1 MSYPAIEAK
10 GVRFSYGKNEIL
22 HGVDFAAQKGQLI
35 AVLGP
40 NGAGKSTLFRCLLG
54 LYHSYQGVFQNPMA
68 APDLLGASTGACFG
82 AALAI
87 LHGRSSAM
95 ITLYAFFFSALI
107 L

>member
-22 HGVDFAAQKGQLI
+22 HGVDFAAQKGQLV

-40 NGAGKSTLFRCLLG
+40 NGAGKSTL
-54 LYHSYQGVFQNPMA
+54 S
-68 APDLLGASTGACFG
+68 
-82 AALAI
+82 
-87 LHGRSSAM
+87 
-95 ITLYAFFFSALI
+95 FSACLRCCWS

>member
-22 HGVDFAAQKGQLI
+22 HGMDFAAQKGQLV

-54 LYHSYQGVFQNPMA
+54 LYHSYQGSITIEGREVKNMQPREIA
-68 APDLLGASTGACFG
+68 AKVA
-82 AALAI
+82 
-87 LHGRSSAM
+87 
-95 ITLYAFFFSALI
+95 
-107 L
+107 